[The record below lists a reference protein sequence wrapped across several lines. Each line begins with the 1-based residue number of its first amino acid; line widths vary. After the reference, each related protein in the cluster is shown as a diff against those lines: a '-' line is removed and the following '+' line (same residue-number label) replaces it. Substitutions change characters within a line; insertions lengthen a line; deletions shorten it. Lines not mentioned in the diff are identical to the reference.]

1 LGIFWILADFQRI
14 DPTMASA
21 IANFSNVSSSVLTL
35 KGVGSLTGGGG
46 EGIGRIKGNY
56 QQAQKNQILASR
68 SSISGPSP
76 SASQQIDPIDTG
88 NTSDILSQKAN
99 QRFGLLVE
107 KIL

>member
-1 LGIFWILADFQRI
+1 
-14 DPTMASA
+14 MASA

-35 KGVGSLTGGGG
+35 KGVGSLSGGGG

-56 QQAQKNQILASR
+56 QQAQKNPIQAPHSLIA
-68 SSISGPSP
+68 GPKPSP
-76 SASQQIDPIDTG
+76 VQQVDPVDTG
-88 NTSDILSQKAN
+88 NTSEILSQKAN

>member
-1 LGIFWILADFQRI
+1 
-14 DPTMASA
+14 MASA

-35 KGVGSLTGGGG
+35 KGVGSLTGAGG

-56 QQAQKNQILASR
+56 QQAQKNQIIEARR
-68 SSISGPSP
+68 SVSGPSP
-76 SASQQIDPIDTG
+76 NTSQQIDPVDTG